1 MISSFNKILLFSLYL
16 CFSLFII
23 PVHAD
28 QHTDLNKIIKKQK
41 AIKTLS
47 SEFTQEKHSTMLKDP
62 LISGGS
68 FLYKAPDKV
77 AWIYTGQ
84 VKIVS
89 DGKEL
94 TVYYEQLKEAEI
106 VPAKNSFIRLPLS
119 FNLWELRKYF
129 SLDLSVKKGGHIVTL
144 VPIDESSIFSKM
156 IITLLDN
163 GVPDT
168 VEMLEKGGDRSIIRF
183 KEQKV
188 NKDVADKIFDP
199 DLPKD
204 TVIRRFRQ

>member
-1 MISSFNKILLFSLYL
+1 MISSFNKILLFSLCL
-16 CFSLFII
+16 CSSLFII
-23 PVHAD
+23 SVHAD
-28 QHTDLNKIIKKQK
+28 QHTELNKIIKKQK

-47 SEFTQEKHSTMLKDP
+47 AGFTQEKHSTMLKDP

-77 AWIYTGQ
+77 AWIYTDQ
-84 VKIVS
+84 IQIVS

-119 FNLWELRKYF
+119 FNLWELRQYF
-129 SLDLSVKKGGHIVTL
+129 RLDLSVKKSGYIVTL
-144 VPIDESSIFSKM
+144 VPIDESSIISKM

-168 VEMLEKGGDRSIIRF
+168 VEMLEKGGDKSIIRF

-188 NKDVADKIFDP
+188 NKDVADKIFDL

-204 TVIRRFRQ
+204 TVIRRFQQ